1 VENEFSMKG
10 HHNQTEVG
18 IHISNKIGFRLKSV
32 RRENEG
38 HFISIKGTIHKE
50 EISMKNICNKHVD
63 ANLHLKKFSIVPK
76 RKIDSNTVIVEDL
89 NTSLSPI
96 DKSSRQKMKEETSHF
111 GTQSSHNKFK
121 NIEITPCITSDHSG
135 IKLDH
140 NNQRKNRNCSN
151 TWRLNSTLL
160 KE

>member
-96 DKSSRQKMKEETSHF
+96 DKSSRQKMKEETSELHH
-111 GTQSSHNKFK
+111 TLEQM
-121 NIEITPCITSDHSG
+121 DA
-135 IKLDH
+135 LDISREFH
-140 NNQRKNRNCSN
+140 LTTRQTYSILQLMELSPK
-151 TWRLNSTLL
+151 
-160 KE
+160 